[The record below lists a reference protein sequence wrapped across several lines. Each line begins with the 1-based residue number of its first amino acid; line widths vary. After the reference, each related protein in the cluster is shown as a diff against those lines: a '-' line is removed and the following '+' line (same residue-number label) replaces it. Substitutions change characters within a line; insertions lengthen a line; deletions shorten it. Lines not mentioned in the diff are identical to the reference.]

1 LQPDIY
7 FFNTLQQA
15 KATNMQP
22 TTKTQSNRRG
32 RPQKQAESLQVYPV
46 KAFLTRQQAELL
58 QRAADMQ
65 GVSLSLYIRQAILSA
80 MQSMPKKT
88 HRKNSSPYISPG
100 ETDTGSAGVQ
110 PV

>member
-1 LQPDIY
+1 
-7 FFNTLQQA
+7 
-15 KATNMQP
+15 MQP
-22 TTKTQSNRRG
+22 TIKTQSNRRG

-100 ETDTGSAGVQ
+100 ETDTGNAGVQ